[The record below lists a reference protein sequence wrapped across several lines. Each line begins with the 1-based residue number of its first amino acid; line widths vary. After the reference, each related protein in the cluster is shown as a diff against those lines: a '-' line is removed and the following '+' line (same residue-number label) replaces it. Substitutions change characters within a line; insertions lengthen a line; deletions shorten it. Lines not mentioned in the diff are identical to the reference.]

1 MRSKLYLPSIV
12 HDVKRAVGVA
22 VGQVMPA
29 HTGCNAN
36 LAFGGRFDFFIGF
49 DECVAKKNSF
59 LELSNVSTWL
69 TCSYSE
75 YIA

>member
-36 LAFGGRFDFFIGF
+36 LAFEGRFDFFIGF
-49 DECVAKKNSF
+49 DECVAEKNSF
-59 LELSNVSTWL
+59 LELSNVST
-69 TCSYSE
+69 
-75 YIA
+75 